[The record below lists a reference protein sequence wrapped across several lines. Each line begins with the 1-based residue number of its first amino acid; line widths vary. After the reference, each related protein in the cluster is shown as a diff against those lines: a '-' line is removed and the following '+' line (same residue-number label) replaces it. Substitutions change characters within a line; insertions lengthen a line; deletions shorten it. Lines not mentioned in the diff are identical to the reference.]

1 MRWRGCQ
8 VGVSESGDLS
18 LSPLKEH
25 MSLLTS
31 KFSETTTARLMSF
44 CSPEHGQALK
54 GLEADASEDC

>member
-1 MRWRGCQ
+1 M
-8 VGVSESGDLS
+8 GVSESGDLS

-31 KFSETTTARLMSF
+31 KSETTTARLMSF

-54 GLEADASEDC
+54 GLEAAASEDC